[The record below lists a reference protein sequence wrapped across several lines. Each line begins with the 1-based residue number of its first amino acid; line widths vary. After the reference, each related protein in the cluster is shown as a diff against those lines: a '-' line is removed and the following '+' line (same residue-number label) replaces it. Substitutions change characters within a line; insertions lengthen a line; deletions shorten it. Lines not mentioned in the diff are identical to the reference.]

1 MDINEIRNR
10 ILNEAELKDYDD
22 MLMDISTY
30 CEEVKLAVDRLVHGI
45 EYTKRLPNDFVFDEN
60 KSVKWNREMVI
71 KTNSETEERK
81 KLKRD
86 FEFVGKNIIR
96 ESIIKDIVK
105 YYHLTEASA
114 RLIHSKVEDE
124 ACDRDVDYMDNVD
137 WIIDMIDDY
146 ACLCIDVIHEERK
159 EHHE

>member
-10 ILNEAELKDYDD
+10 ILNEAEVKDYDD
-22 MLMDISTY
+22 MLMDISAY

-45 EYTKRLPNDFVFDEN
+45 EYAKRLPSDFVFDEN

-86 FEFVGKNIIR
+86 FEFIGKDIIR

-105 YYHLTEASA
+105 YYNLTETSA
-114 RLIHSKVEDE
+114 RLIYSKVADE
-124 ACDRDVDYMDNVD
+124 ACDRDIDFMDNID
-137 WIIDMIDDY
+137 WIISMIDDY
-146 ACLCIDVIHEERK
+146 ACLCIDVMHEERK
-159 EHHE
+159 GHHD